1 MIRII
6 KDSLSKREEIFCAK
20 EERVDVSATVAEIIA
35 KVRAE
40 GDAALRYYSE
50 KFDKAKLTSLRVSEE
65 EIEEAMACGEGYV
78 IDCMLDIDE
87 MVRPMVGGG
96 SHITDFMKL

>member
-6 KDSLSKREEIFCAK
+6 QDSLSKREEIFSAK

-50 KFDKAKLTSLRVSEE
+50 
-65 EIEEAMACGEGYV
+65 
-78 IDCMLDIDE
+78 
-87 MVRPMVGGG
+87 
-96 SHITDFMKL
+96 